1 MRVNFP
7 GVPLS
12 LLLFSLLLYPHF
24 FRILSIVESAAS
36 LQVLS
41 IHQSEEGL
49 GCSMRGIRALKVVL
63 RTTRFEYKH

>member
-12 LLLFSLLLYPHF
+12 LLLFSLRLYPHF

-36 LQVLS
+36 LQVIS
-41 IHQSEEGL
+41 IHQSVEGV
-49 GCSMRGIRALKVVL
+49 GGGGVV
-63 RTTRFEYKH
+63 